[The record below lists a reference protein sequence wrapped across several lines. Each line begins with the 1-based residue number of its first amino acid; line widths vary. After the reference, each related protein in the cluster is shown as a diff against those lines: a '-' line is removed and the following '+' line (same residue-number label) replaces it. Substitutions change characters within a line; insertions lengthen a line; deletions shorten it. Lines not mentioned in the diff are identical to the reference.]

1 MNDPRRSFQY
11 WYMYLSSL
19 HATYS
24 VRISF
29 QSQLVRSGSII
40 CSIFVLQVEDAIMQ
54 QQVESYKHAIRDW
67 DEQQQRHRVALQQ
80 VK

>member
-1 MNDPRRSFQY
+1 M
-11 WYMYLSSL
+11 L
-19 HATYS
+19 H
-24 VRISF
+24 I

-40 CSIFVLQVEDAIMQ
+40 SSIFVLQVEDAIMQ

>member
-1 MNDPRRSFQY
+1 MSTAKWQNIAGSKKFF
-11 WYMYLSSL
+11 S
-19 HATYS
+19 
-24 VRISF
+24 
-29 QSQLVRSGSII
+29 SII